1 MLYQLALEMCDEPTE
16 SGKMGVIN
24 QSEAKKALDM
34 LDELSDRE
42 KAYLWSITNSG
53 WKNNPWD

>member
-1 MLYQLALEMCDEPTE
+1 MCDEPTE